1 MGNGVYLPGFDS
13 HSGHGVVDV
22 DVFDSNVGYTSLGV
36 VPAEASDADSMART
50 TVNAVNFYVGASS
63 LD

>member
-22 DVFDSNVGYTSLGV
+22 DVLDCNVGDTSFGV

-50 TVNAVNFYVGASS
+50 TVNAVYFYVGASS